1 MTMSI
6 YSFCDKEVL
15 RKTNQA
21 ITFQEKFEHFY
32 ASIIIFTEEKIEI
45 KLKIF

>member
-1 MTMSI
+1 MPMSI

-15 RKTNQA
+15 RTNQA

-45 KLKIF
+45 KLKMF